1 MTTDRRLIW
10 TVSLWGFVFVL
21 SLALY
26 LLVPGSLTRTTLK
39 FPQEIT
45 KALVPEVRS
54 LPFNWDRE
62 HNVEL
67 VVREVLLG
75 PARHDHLR
83 LFSRDAKVRNVL
95 VREGN
100 IYIDLAKEAFNPDAD
115 VIYSPMTALGVL
127 KTTLMDNFP
136 GVANVW
142 ISVEGDPGRPIVV
155 DKG

>member
-1 MTTDRRLIW
+1 MTSDKTFLGAAAA
-10 TVSLWGFVFVL
+10 LCVL
-21 SLALY
+21 FLASLAFY
-26 LLVPGSLTRTTLK
+26 LLLPGALTRTVLR
-39 FPQEIT
+39 FPQEIS

-67 VVREVLLG
+67 LVREVLLG

-83 LFSRDAKVRNVL
+83 LFSRQAGLRSVL

-100 IYIDLAKEAFNPDAD
+100 IYIDLTKGSFIPDAD
-115 VIYSPMTALGVL
+115 VIYSPVTALDVL
-127 KTTLMDNFP
+127 KATLMDNFA
-136 GVANVW
+136 GIGSVW
-142 ISVEGDPGRPIVV
+142 ISVEGEPSRVIVV